1 VISGGFEERL
11 GMKRIIGTIALSA
24 ALLVQGTRL
33 TAQNAQDLE
42 NQAQANENAALLR
55 SLAASKTKPVSAEQC
70 AADLSRWAAEQKRDN
85 HWYINFS
92 TEDLMT
98 LAEESNGCAAI
109 SVGKD
114 SQSLVAYLALSDA
127 FEQTLRLRAERVLI
141 GHRLFKEY
149 MLASS
154 Q

>member
-1 VISGGFEERL
+1 
-11 GMKRIIGTIALSA
+11 
-24 ALLVQGTRL
+24 
-33 TAQNAQDLE
+33 
-42 NQAQANENAALLR
+42 LR

-70 AADLSRWAAEQKRDN
+70 AVDLSRWAAEQKRDN

-92 TEDLMT
+92 TEELMT
-98 LAEESNGCAAI
+98 FAEESNGCAAI

-114 SQSLVAYLALSDA
+114 SQLVVAYLALSDA

>member
-1 VISGGFEERL
+1 
-11 GMKRIIGTIALSA
+11 
-24 ALLVQGTRL
+24 
-33 TAQNAQDLE
+33 
-42 NQAQANENAALLR
+42 
-55 SLAASKTKPVSAEQC
+55 
-70 AADLSRWAAEQKRDN
+70 
-85 HWYINFS
+85 
-92 TEDLMT
+92 MT
-98 LAEESNGCAAI
+98 FAEESNGCAAI

-114 SQSLVAYLALSDA
+114 SQLVVAYLALSDA